1 MPSLPAPIVI
11 HILRAT
17 ETSSRVQRF
26 KTFSLFLDG
35 ENGPEAV
42 STSKIAKF
50 SVAKFTPVNTDGES
64 GEPTYIISD
73 RSVESK
79 RTLYTSLIEELEGLT
94 SNYPNCFK
102 VYYVLNPVATGRMD
116 KWRWVCMK
124 KSDPRLYLHL
134 HLISRYLILIQLLS
148 FKHILR
154 CGPPPTNK
162 AMAAHLE
169 ALGHE
174 SDMLFQF

>member
-26 KTFSLFLDG
+26 KTFSSFLDG
-35 ENGPEAV
+35 ENGPEAELLDV
-42 STSKIAKF
+42 T
-50 SVAKFTPVNTDGES
+50 VAKFTPVNTDGES

-94 SNYPNCFK
+94 SNYPNRFK
-102 VYYVLNPVATGRMD
+102 VYYVLNPQASTTKSIFPAKDYNDHMALVCEYEGWKEAEREGYAY
-116 KWRWVCMK
+116 KYCWRNFLYAQTLQAIH
-124 KSDPRLYLHL
+124 SLRNRLS
-134 HLISRYLILIQLLS
+134 I
-148 FKHILR
+148 F
-154 CGPPPTNK
+154 
-162 AMAAHLE
+162 
-169 ALGHE
+169 
-174 SDMLFQF
+174 

>member
-26 KTFSLFLDG
+26 KTFSSFLDG
-35 ENGPEAV
+35 ENGPEAELLDV
-42 STSKIAKF
+42 T
-50 SVAKFTPVNTDGES
+50 VAKFTPVNTDGES
-64 GEPTYIISD
+64 GEPTYIISN

-94 SNYPNCFK
+94 SNYPNRFK

-124 KSDPRLYLHL
+124 KKMIQDHLPAPSSD
-134 HLISRYLILIQLLS
+134 I
-148 FKHILR
+148 KILR

>member
-26 KTFSLFLDG
+26 KTFSSFLDG
-35 ENGPEAV
+35 ENGPEAELLDV
-42 STSKIAKF
+42 T
-50 SVAKFTPVNTDGES
+50 VAKFTPVNTDGES

-94 SNYPNCFK
+94 SNYPNRFK
-102 VYYVLNPVATGRMD
+102 VYYVLNP
-116 KWRWVCMK
+116 
-124 KSDPRLYLHL
+124 
-134 HLISRYLILIQLLS
+134 
-148 FKHILR
+148 ILR